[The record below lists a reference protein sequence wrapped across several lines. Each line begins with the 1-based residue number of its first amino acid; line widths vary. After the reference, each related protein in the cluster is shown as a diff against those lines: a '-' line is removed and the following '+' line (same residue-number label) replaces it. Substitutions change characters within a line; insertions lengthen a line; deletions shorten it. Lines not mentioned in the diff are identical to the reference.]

1 MKELEKIYSPNE
13 IEKKWYKHWEESKYF
28 AATLEDGKENYSVVI
43 PPPNVTGILHMGHV
57 LNNTIQDTLVR
68 YNRMTGKNTLW
79 LPGCDHAGIATQNK
93 VERKLAEEG
102 LTKEDL
108 GREEFLKRT
117 WEWKEEHGGIITNQ
131 LRKLGASLDWDRE
144 RFTMDEGLSEAVRHI
159 FVDLYN
165 DGLIYQGEYMVNWC
179 PRCGTAL
186 ADDEVDHVEKPGNF
200 WHIKY
205 PVKDTD
211 KFLIIATTRPETML
225 ADVAIAVNPNDERYK
240 EFVGKKA
247 ILPLVGREIEIIA
260 DEYVDMEFGT
270 GALKITP
277 AHDPN
282 DFNIGNKYNL
292 PIINMMTAD
301 GKIVED
307 YPKYAGLD
315 RFEARERIVED
326 LKAEGYLVKIE
337 PHNHNVGTCYR
348 CGTIIEPRVSKQWFV
363 KMEPLAKRALEVV
376 RNGEIKIMPKRME
389 KIYYNWLENIRD
401 WCISRQLWWGHRIPA
416 WYGPDQKMFVAIN
429 EEEAMKQAE
438 AHYGKKVELTQE
450 EDVLDTWF
458 SSALWPFSTLG
469 WPEKTKSLEKF
480 YPTSTL
486 VTGADIIFFWV
497 ARMIMFGLY
506 EMDEIPFKNVFFH
519 GIVRDEIGRKMSK
532 SLGNSPNPLDLIDKY
547 GADAIRFA
555 MMYNTSQ
562 GQDVHFSE
570 KLIEMGRNFANKMWN
585 GSRFVIMN
593 LEGFDVT
600 KVDKS
605 RLKYELVDK
614 WIFSRLNETAK
625 SVAENLDKFLL
636 DEAAKS
642 VYEFLRGDFCD
653 WYVEMAKIRLYNS
666 EDADSKL
673 TAQYVLWT
681 VLEAGMRLLHP
692 FMPYITEEIWQ
703 TIKAEGETV
712 MLAQYPVADEK
723 LIDKDVEKSF
733 EYIKELISSL
743 RNIRAEAGISPAK
756 PAKVVIKSSDES
768 ELNTIK
774 ENYFF
779 ITKLGNLESIE
790 YGKDM
795 EKPAQSGFRVTGNS
809 EVYMILKGL
818 LDIEAEVKKL
828 QAQLDKVAVELEK
841 MNAKLSNEKFTSKAP
856 AHILERDR
864 RIQKEY
870 QDKFDKLSENI
881 KELQLSLIHI

>member
-57 LNNTIQDTLVR
+57 LNNSIQDTLVR

-179 PRCGTAL
+179 PRCGTAI

-555 MMYNTSQ
+555 MIYNTSQ

-593 LEGFDVT
+593 LDGFDVT

-712 MLAQYPVADEK
+712 MLAQYPAADEK

-790 YGKDM
+790 CGKDM

-809 EVYMILKGL
+809 EVYMILTGL

-828 QAQLDKVAVELEK
+828 KAQLDKVAVELEK

-881 KELQLSLIHI
+881 KELQNQ

>member
-1 MKELEKIYSPNE
+1 
-13 IEKKWYKHWEESKYF
+13 
-28 AATLEDGKENYSVVI
+28 
-43 PPPNVTGILHMGHV
+43 
-57 LNNTIQDTLVR
+57 
-68 YNRMTGKNTLW
+68 
-79 LPGCDHAGIATQNK
+79 
-93 VERKLAEEG
+93 
-102 LTKEDL
+102 
-108 GREEFLKRT
+108 
-117 WEWKEEHGGIITNQ
+117 
-131 LRKLGASLDWDRE
+131 
-144 RFTMDEGLSEAVRHI
+144 
-159 FVDLYN
+159 
-165 DGLIYQGEYMVNWC
+165 
-179 PRCGTAL
+179 
-186 ADDEVDHVEKPGNF
+186 
-200 WHIKY
+200 
-205 PVKDTD
+205 
-211 KFLIIATTRPETML
+211 
-225 ADVAIAVNPNDERYK
+225 
-240 EFVGKKA
+240 
-247 ILPLVGREIEIIA
+247 
-260 DEYVDMEFGT
+260 MEFGT

-614 WIFSRLNETAK
+614 WIFSRLNETAAA
-625 SVAENLDKFLL
+625 VAENLDKFLL

-723 LIDKDVEKSF
+723 LIDKNVEKSF

-864 RIQKEY
+864 NSKRI
-870 QDKFDKLSENI
+870 SR
-881 KELQLSLIHI
+881 

>member
-1 MKELEKIYSPNE
+1 
-13 IEKKWYKHWEESKYF
+13 
-28 AATLEDGKENYSVVI
+28 
-43 PPPNVTGILHMGHV
+43 MGHV
-57 LNNTIQDTLVR
+57 LNNSIQDTLVR

-211 KFLIIATTRPETML
+211 KFLVIATTRPETML

-282 DFNIGNKYNL
+282 DFNIGTKYNL

-326 LKAEGYLVKIE
+326 LKSEGYLVKIE

-555 MMYNTSQ
+555 MIYNTSQ

-593 LEGFDVT
+593 LDGFDIT

-809 EVYMILKGL
+809 EVYMILTGL

-841 MNAKLSNEKFTSKAP
+841 MNTKLSNEKFTSKAP

-881 KELQLSLIHI
+881 KELQNQ

>member
-57 LNNTIQDTLVR
+57 LNNSIQDTLVR

-555 MMYNTSQ
+555 MIYNTSQ

-593 LEGFDVT
+593 LDGFDVT

-790 YGKDM
+790 CGKNM

-809 EVYMILKGL
+809 EVYMILTGL

-828 QAQLDKVAVELEK
+828 KAQLDKVAVELEK

-881 KELQLSLIHI
+881 KELQNQ

>member
-57 LNNTIQDTLVR
+57 LNNSIQDTLVR

-282 DFNIGNKYNL
+282 DFYIGNKYNL

-555 MMYNTSQ
+555 MIYNTSQ

-809 EVYMILKGL
+809 EVYMILTGL

-828 QAQLDKVAVELEK
+828 KAQLDKVAVELEK

-881 KELQLSLIHI
+881 KELQNQ

>member
-555 MMYNTSQ
+555 MIYNTSQ

-614 WIFSRLNETAK
+614 WIFSRLNETAAA
-625 SVAENLDKFLL
+625 VAENLDKFLL

-703 TIKAEGETV
+703 TIKADGETV

-881 KELQLSLIHI
+881 KELQNQ

>member
-1 MKELEKIYSPNE
+1 MKELEKVYSPSE
-13 IEKKWYKHWEESKYF
+13 IEKKWYKYWEDSKYF
-28 AATLEDGKENYSVVI
+28 AATLDDGKENYSIVI

-57 LNNTIQDTLVR
+57 LNNSIQDTLVR

-117 WEWKEEHGGIITNQ
+117 WAWKEEHGGIITNQ

-205 PVKDTD
+205 PVKGTD
-211 KFLIIATTRPETML
+211 KYLIIATTRPETML
-225 ADVAIAVNPNDERYK
+225 ADVAIAVNPNDERYT

-247 ILPLVGREIEIIA
+247 ILPLVGREIDIIA

-315 RFEARERIVED
+315 RFEAREKIVED

-337 PHNHNVGTCYR
+337 PHAHNVGTCYR

-416 WYGPDQKMFVAIN
+416 WYGPDQKMFVAIS

-438 AHYGKKVELTQE
+438 AHYGKKVELVQE

-555 MMYNTSQ
+555 MIYNTSQ

-593 LEGFDVT
+593 LEGFNPAN
-600 KVDKS
+600 VDKS

-614 WIFSRLNETAK
+614 WIFSRLNETAAV
-625 SVAENLDKFLL
+625 VADKLDKFLL
-636 DEAAKS
+636 DEAAKA

-703 TIKAEGETV
+703 TIKTDGDTI
-712 MLAQYPVADEK
+712 MLREYPVADER
-723 LIDKDVEKSF
+723 LIDKNVEKSF

-790 YGKDM
+790 CGKDM

-809 EVYMILKGL
+809 EVYMILTGL

-841 MNAKLSNEKFTSKAP
+841 MNVKLSNEKFTSKAP

-881 KELQLSLIHI
+881 KELQNQ

>member
-1 MKELEKIYSPNE
+1 MKELEKIYSPSE

-28 AATLEDGKENYSVVI
+28 RATMDEGKENYSIMI
-43 PPPNVTGILHMGHV
+43 PPPNVTGILHMGHI
-57 LNNTIQDTLVR
+57 LNNSIQDTLIR
-68 YNRMTGKNTLW
+68 YKRMSGFNTLW
-79 LPGCDHAGIATQNK
+79 MPGMDHAGIATQNK
-93 VERKLAEEG
+93 VEKKLAEEG

-108 GREEFLKRT
+108 GREKFIEET
-117 WEWKEEHGGIITNQ
+117 WRWKEKHGGIITSQ

-144 RFTMDEGLSEAVRHI
+144 RFTMDEGLSQAVRDI
-159 FVDLYN
+159 FVRLYN

-186 ADDEVDHVEKPGNF
+186 ADDEVEFEDQAGGF
-200 WHIKY
+200 WHVRYQIKDSDDY
-205 PVKDTD
+205 
-211 KFLIIATTRPETML
+211 LIIATTRPETML
-225 ADVAIAVNPNDERYK
+225 GDVAIAVHPDDERYK
-240 EFVGKKA
+240 KFVGKKA

-593 LEGFDVT
+593 LDGFDVT

-703 TIKAEGETV
+703 TIKADGETV

-881 KELQLSLIHI
+881 RELQNQ

>member
-614 WIFSRLNETAK
+614 WIFSRLNETAAA
-625 SVAENLDKFLL
+625 VAENLDKFLL

-703 TIKAEGETV
+703 TIKADGETV

-881 KELQLSLIHI
+881 KELQNQ

>member
-57 LNNTIQDTLVR
+57 LNNSIQDTLVR

-614 WIFSRLNETAK
+614 WIFSRLNETAAA
-625 SVAENLDKFLL
+625 VAENLDKFLL

-790 YGKDM
+790 CGKNM

-809 EVYMILKGL
+809 EVYMILTGL

-828 QAQLDKVAVELEK
+828 KAQLDKVAVELEK

-881 KELQLSLIHI
+881 KELQNQ

>member
-57 LNNTIQDTLVR
+57 LNNSIQDTLVR

-555 MMYNTSQ
+555 MIYNTSQ

-593 LEGFDVT
+593 LDGFDVT

-712 MLAQYPVADEK
+712 MLAQYPAADEK

-790 YGKDM
+790 CGKDM

-809 EVYMILKGL
+809 EVYMILTGL

-828 QAQLDKVAVELEK
+828 KAQLDKVAVELEK

-881 KELQLSLIHI
+881 KELQNQ

>member
-57 LNNTIQDTLVR
+57 LNNSIQDTLVR

-881 KELQLSLIHI
+881 KELQNQ

>member
-1 MKELEKIYSPNE
+1 MKELEKIYSPSE

-28 AATLEDGKENYSVVI
+28 AATLDDGKENYSIVI

-57 LNNTIQDTLVR
+57 LNNSIQDTLVR

-315 RFEARERIVED
+315 RFEAREKIVED

-416 WYGPDQKMFVAIN
+416 WYGPDQKMFVAIS

-438 AHYGKKVELTQE
+438 VHYGKKVELVQE

-469 WPEKTKSLEKF
+469 WPEKTKSLETF

-532 SLGNSPNPLDLIDKY
+532 SLGNSPNPLDLIEKY

-555 MMYNTSQ
+555 MIYNTSQ

-593 LEGFDVT
+593 LEGFDPT

-614 WIFSRLNETAK
+614 WIFSRLNETAAE
-625 SVAENLDKFLL
+625 VADKLDKFLL
-636 DEAAKS
+636 DEAAKA

-703 TIKAEGETV
+703 TIKAEGDTV
-712 MLAQYPVADEK
+712 MLAQYPVADER
-723 LIDKDVEKSF
+723 LIDKDAEKSF

-756 PAKVVIKSSDES
+756 PAKVVIKSSDDS
-768 ELNTIK
+768 ELETIK

-779 ITKLGNLESIE
+779 ITRLGNLESIE

-809 EVYMILKGL
+809 EVYMILTGL
-818 LDIEAEVKKL
+818 LDVEAEVKKL
-828 QAQLDKVAVELEK
+828 QAQLTKVAAELEK

-881 KELQLSLIHI
+881 KELQNQ

>member
-57 LNNTIQDTLVR
+57 LNNSIQDTLVR

-211 KFLIIATTRPETML
+211 KFLVIATTRPETML

-282 DFNIGNKYNL
+282 DFNIGTKYNL

-326 LKAEGYLVKIE
+326 LKSEGYLVKIE

-555 MMYNTSQ
+555 MIYNTSQ

-593 LEGFDVT
+593 LDGFDIT

-809 EVYMILKGL
+809 EVYMILTGL

-841 MNAKLSNEKFTSKAP
+841 MNTKLSNEKFTSKAP

-881 KELQLSLIHI
+881 KELQNQ

>member
-1 MKELEKIYSPNE
+1 MEELNKTYSPKE
-13 IEKKWYKHWEESKYF
+13 IESKWYKVWEDSKYF
-28 AATLEDGKENYSVVI
+28 AGKMEDGKESYSIVI
-43 PPPNVTGILHMGHV
+43 PPPNVTGILHMGHI
-57 LNNTIQDTLVR
+57 LNNSIQDTLVR
-68 YNRMTGKNTLW
+68 YKRMCGYNTLW

-102 LTKEDL
+102 LKKEDL
-108 GREEFLKRT
+108 GREKFIEET
-117 WEWKEEHGGIITNQ
+117 WKWKEKHGGIITTQ
-131 LRKLGASLDWDRE
+131 LRKIGASLDWDRE
-144 RFTMDEGLSEAVRHI
+144 RFTMDEGLSKAVREI
-159 FVDLYN
+159 FVHLYN

-186 ADDEVDHVEKPGNF
+186 ADDEVEHAEKAGNL
-200 WHIKY
+200 WHLKY
-205 PVKDTD
+205 PVKDSD
-211 KFLIIATTRPETML
+211 EYIIIATSRPETML
-225 ADVAIAVNPNDERYK
+225 ADVAVAVHPEDDRYK
-240 EFVGKKA
+240 HLIGKKL
-247 ILPLVGREIEIIA
+247 ILPLVGREIDIIA
-260 DEYVDMEFGT
+260 DEYVDREFGT

-282 DFNIGNKYNL
+282 DFALGKKYNL
-292 PIINMMTAD
+292 PIINMLTAD
-301 GKIVED
+301 AKIVDD
-307 YPKYAGLD
+307 YPKYAGMD
-315 RFEARERIVED
+315 RFEARKVIVED
-326 LKAEGYLVKIE
+326 LKAAGVLVKIE
-337 PHNHNVGTCYR
+337 PLNHNVGHCYR
-348 CGTIIEPRVSKQWFV
+348 CQTVVEPRVSKQWFV
-363 KMEPLAKRALEVV
+363 KTETLAQKALEVV

-614 WIFSRLNETAK
+614 WIFSRLNETAAA
-625 SVAENLDKFLL
+625 VAENLDKFLL

-881 KELQLSLIHI
+881 RELQNQ